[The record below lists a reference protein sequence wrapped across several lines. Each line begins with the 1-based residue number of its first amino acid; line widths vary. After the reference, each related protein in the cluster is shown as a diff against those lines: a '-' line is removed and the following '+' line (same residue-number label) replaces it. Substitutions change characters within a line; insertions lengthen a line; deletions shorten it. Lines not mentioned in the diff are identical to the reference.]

1 MRHYHLD
8 RSNQNLVNSLQ
19 LPATNCHIRRLYIL
33 INVHSSCNINKA
45 NNTTVG
51 NTHPKHGTYRSKSPK
66 SIYLSIYLSYFEI
79 IWVKL
84 DTVAA
89 KPLYI
94 AVCYHPKE
102 SDAKR
107 ELNGSLEKVSMR
119 KGSIYCGSWET
130 SAFEALM
137 GL

>member
-1 MRHYHLD
+1 MYL
-8 RSNQNLVNSLQ
+8 SICL
-19 LPATNCHIRRLYIL
+19 
-33 INVHSSCNINKA
+33 
-45 NNTTVG
+45 
-51 NTHPKHGTYRSKSPK
+51 
-66 SIYLSIYLSYFEI
+66 SIYLSICEMI
-79 IWVKL
+79 RVKF

-102 SDAKR
+102 NDAKR

-119 KGSIYCGSWET
+119 KSSIYCGSWET